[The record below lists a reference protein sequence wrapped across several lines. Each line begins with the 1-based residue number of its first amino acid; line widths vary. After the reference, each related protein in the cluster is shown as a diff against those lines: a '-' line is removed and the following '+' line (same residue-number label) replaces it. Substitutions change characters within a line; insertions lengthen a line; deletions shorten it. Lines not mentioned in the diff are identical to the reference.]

1 MKLSTVKKDGV
12 LFYWNVI
19 KESFSKFSEDDIF
32 THAAALS
39 YYTIFSLPPMLL
51 IILFTTTWFYDEA
64 TVKDALFSQI
74 GELVGRDG
82 AQQLLQTIE
91 KLNVF
96 EPTLW
101 ATILGG
107 GILIFTS
114 TTVFVTFQN
123 ALNKIFRVKAKP
135 TGWGILKLIKDRTL
149 SFALLIG
156 VGFILLVSLAVN
168 AFLESFGK
176 YVEELTGV
184 SILLSI
190 ITSIVIPFFV
200 ITLLFAMMFK
210 FLPDAELK
218 WKDTWFGAV
227 ITSSLFAIGKYLIS
241 FYIGNSNVAG
251 LYDAA
256 GSVMVIM
263 VWVFYASLIVM
274 YGAVFTFTYKKIQG
288 EKIKATEYAVKMEYK
303 KVEKKPKK
311 DLGEEQQQTFFEK

>member
-1 MKLSTVKKDGV
+1 MSGMTNNTNTISFYWEAVKK
-12 LFYWNVI
+12 
-19 KESFSKFSEDDIF
+19 SFTKFSEDDIF

-39 YYTIFSLPPMLL
+39 YYTIFSLPPMLVV
-51 IILFTTTWFYDEA
+51 ILFTTTWFYDEA
-64 TVKDALFSQI
+64 VVKEALFSQI
-74 GELVGRDG
+74 GEMVGRDG
-82 AQQLLQTIE
+82 AQQLLMTIE

-96 EPTLW
+96 EPTIW

-107 GILIFTS
+107 SILIFTS

-168 AFLESFGK
+168 ALLESFGQ
-176 YVEELTGV
+176 YLEELVGSV
-184 SILLSI
+184 SIFI
-190 ITSIVIPFFV
+190 NIATTIVIPFFV

-210 FLPDAELK
+210 FLPDAKLK
-218 WKDTWFGAV
+218 WKDTWFGA
-227 ITSSLFAIGKYLIS
+227 ILTSVLFVVGKYLIS

-256 GSVMVIM
+256 GSIMVIM

-274 YGAVFTFTYKKIQG
+274 YGAVFTYTFKKMQG
-288 EKIKATEYAVKMEYK
+288 EKIRAIDYAVKVEYEEVEK
-303 KVEKKPKK
+303 KVEPKLEI
-311 DLGEEQQQTFFEK
+311 DL

>member
-1 MKLSTVKKDGV
+1 MKPIFEKAKPLT
-12 LFYWNVI
+12 FYWKVL

-51 IILFTTTWFYDEA
+51 VILFTTTWFYEEA
-64 TVKDALFSQI
+64 MVKDALFSQI

-82 AQQLLQTIE
+82 AQQILKTIE

-96 EPTLW
+96 EPSLW
-101 ATILGG
+101 ATMLGG
-107 GILIFTS
+107 AILVFTS

-135 TGWGILKLIKDRTL
+135 QGWGILKLIKDRML

-156 VGFILLVSLAVN
+156 VAFILLVSLAVN
-168 AFLESFGK
+168 AFLETFGK
-176 YVEELTGV
+176 YVEEKIGFV
-184 SILLSI
+184 SEIFSIFTSLIL
-190 ITSIVIPFFV
+190 PFFV
-200 ITLLFAMMFK
+200 ITLLFVMMFR
-210 FLPDAELK
+210 FLPDAKLE
-218 WKDTWFGAV
+218 WRDTWFGAI
-227 ITSSLFAIGKYLIS
+227 ITSILFVSGKYAIS

-274 YGAVFTFTYKKIQG
+274 YGAVFTFVYKSMKG
-288 EKIKATEYAVKMEYK
+288 EKVQATEYAVKVEYK
-303 KVEKKPKK
+303 EIEK
-311 DLGEEQQQTFFEK
+311 

>member
-1 MKLSTVKKDGV
+1 MKKDKIHKNKFK
-12 LFYWNVI
+12 FYWGII
-19 KESFSKFSEDDIF
+19 KDSFTKFSEDDIF

-74 GELVGRDG
+74 GELVGKAG
-82 AQQLLQTIE
+82 AQQLLLTIE

-107 GILIFTS
+107 FILAFTS
-114 TTVFVTFQN
+114 TTVFITFQN

-135 TGWGILKLIKDRTL
+135 TGWGILKLVKDRLL
-149 SFALLIG
+149 SFTLLLG
-156 VGFILLVSLAVN
+156 VGFILLVSLALN
-168 AFLESFGK
+168 AFLETFGK
-176 YVEELTGV
+176 FVERKIGFISEIF
-184 SILLSI
+184 SFA
-190 ITSIVIPFFV
+190 TSVIVPFIV

-210 FLPDAELK
+210 FLPDAKLK

-227 ITSSLFAIGKYLIS
+227 LTSILFVGGKYAIS

-274 YGAVFTFTYKKIQG
+274 YGAVFTYTFKKAHG
-288 EKIKATEYAVKMEYK
+288 DKIGATEYAVNIKLKE
-303 KVEKKPKK
+303 VE
-311 DLGEEQQQTFFEK
+311 EK

>member
-1 MKLSTVKKDGV
+1 MKSVFKKSK
-12 LFYWNVI
+12 LLTFYWEVL
-19 KESFSKFSEDDIF
+19 KQSFSKFSEDDIF

-74 GELVGRDG
+74 GELVGKDG
-82 AQQLLQTIE
+82 AQQLLLTIE
-91 KLNVF
+91 KLDVF

-101 ATILGG
+101 ATMLGG
-107 GILIFTS
+107 AILIFTS

-123 ALNKIFRVKAKP
+123 ALNKIFRVKPKP
-135 TGWGILKLIKDRTL
+135 NGWGILKLIKDRVL

-156 VGFILLVSLAVN
+156 IAFILLVSLAVN
-168 AFLESFGK
+168 AFLETCGK
-176 YVEELTGV
+176 DVEDNIGFV
-184 SILLSI
+184 SEVFSLF
-190 ITSIVIPFFV
+190 TSIVLPFFI
-200 ITLLFAMMFK
+200 ITLLFAMMFR
-210 FLPDAELK
+210 FLPDAKLE
-218 WKDTWFGAV
+218 WRDTWFGAI
-227 ITSSLFAIGKYLIS
+227 ITSILFVGGKYAIS

-274 YGAVFTFTYKKIQG
+274 YGAVFTFVYKKLKG
-288 EKIKATEYAVKMEYK
+288 EKVLATEYAINVEYK
-303 KVEKKPKK
+303 EIEKDKIPEV
-311 DLGEEQQQTFFEK
+311 GINTAHQ